1 MRDKFLNLYYFSRLI
16 FHFTLR
22 LRWHH
27 FYKKYVTRHI
37 YEEVLPKLMKSFIFF
52 KCRYIPHLLIV
63 RAIIFKMFI
72 LLIMVHRFN
81 TISFKALVGYYLD
94 INKLI
99 LESNALHQTLNDNK
113 ILKKNIVRIQLLLN
127 FQTVYEAAVIN
138 KVQLY
143 LNLLLLSPICMTCRI
158 LVC

>member
-1 MRDKFLNLYYFSRLI
+1 MLTFSPYIIFGEESVQISCSFL
-16 FHFTLR
+16 
-22 LRWHH
+22 
-27 FYKKYVTRHI
+27 
-37 YEEVLPKLMKSFIFF
+37 

-99 LESNALHQTLNDNK
+99 LESNALH
-113 ILKKNIVRIQLLLN
+113 
-127 FQTVYEAAVIN
+127 
-138 KVQLY
+138 
-143 LNLLLLSPICMTCRI
+143 
-158 LVC
+158 